1 MRLVYVAPV
10 PYSSF
15 AQRPH
20 RFVAFFNRR
29 TRGRTLW
36 IDPYPGRWPRL
47 ADLGRARPRTCPH
60 VEEALEVASPPI
72 WAADPAMALPSIRR
86 LVWKPVLERVEA
98 FTEGADWLLVIGRP
112 SRLALH
118 LLRRTGPRPTCYD
131 AMDDFPEF
139 YSGLARALS
148 RRIENEI
155 AHGVDDILASSTAL
169 QDKFGR
175 RGLAAELLPNGLR
188 TCPKA
193 LEPELG
199 DARDELVLGYVGTIG
214 DWFDWPLVAEMALSL
229 PEARFEITGPEMVA
243 PKMRLPAN
251 VHRAGECAGHEVF
264 GRLQGLIAGLIP
276 FKLNRLTAAI
286 DPIKYYEYRA
296 AGLPVIATE
305 FGEMR
310 RRRGQPGVHLIAGG
324 ADFRAVLKNIKANPR
339 LSAGTLE
346 RFRAENS
353 WRSRFERSRFFRK
366 WTATEDD

>member
-1 MRLVYVAPV
+1 M

-20 RFVAFFNRR
+20 RFVAFFNRH

-36 IDPYPGRWPRL
+36 IDPYPGRLPRL
-47 ADLGRARPRTCPH
+47 ADLERTRPRTCPH
-60 VEEALEVASPPI
+60 VEEALEVVSPPI

-148 RRIENEI
+148 RRIEDEI

-193 LEPELG
+193 LEPEPG

-214 DWFDWPLVAEMALSL
+214 DWFDWPLVVEMALSL

-243 PKMRLPAN
+243 PKTRLPAN
-251 VHRAGECAGHEVF
+251 VHRAGECAEHEVF
-264 GRLQGLIAGLIP
+264 GRLRSFIAGLIP
-276 FKLNRLTAAI
+276 FKLNREPPSTAPSPSPGSAG
-286 DPIKYYEYRA
+286 PAPCPTCRA
-296 AGLPVIATE
+296 ARNPTAPAPGARTRRPTPESAPVKSTASLPST
-305 FGEMR
+305 
-310 RRRGQPGVHLIAGG
+310 
-324 ADFRAVLKNIKANPR
+324 KACTWSSIR
-339 LSAGTLE
+339 TLSVCSVTIIL
-346 RFRAENS
+346 R
-353 WRSRFERSRFFRK
+353 
-366 WTATEDD
+366 

>member
-10 PYSSF
+10 PRSSF

-20 RFVAFFNRR
+20 RFVAFFNQRI
-29 TRGRTLW
+29 RGRTLW
-36 IDPYPGRWPRL
+36 IDPYPGRLPRL

-60 VEEALEVASPPI
+60 IEEAVEVVSPPM
-72 WAADPAMALPSIRR
+72 WAADPAMALPSVRR
-86 LVWKPVLERVEA
+86 FAWKPVLERVEA
-98 FTEGADWLLVIGRP
+98 FIDGADWLLVIGRP

-139 YSGLARALS
+139 YRGLARTLN
-148 RRIENEI
+148 RRIEHEI
-155 AHGVDDILASSTAL
+155 ADAVDDILVSSTVL
-169 QDKFGR
+169 QDKFSR
-175 RGLAAELLPNGLR
+175 LGLVPELLPNGLQ

-193 LEPELG
+193 LEPVTDDTGSE
-199 DARDELVLGYVGTIG
+199 RVVGYVGTIG
-214 DWFDWPLVAEMALSL
+214 DWFDWSLVIEMARSL
-229 PEARFEITGPEMVA
+229 PEMRFEIIGPEMA
-243 PKMRLPAN
+243 PPKKRLPAN

-264 GRLQGLIAGLIP
+264 SRLRSFIAGLIP

-310 RRRGQPGVHLIAGG
+310 RRRGEPGVHLIAGG
-324 ADFRAVLKNIKANPR
+324 MDFRAVLKGVEACPRPSAKA
-339 LSAGTLE
+339 LE

-353 WRSRFERSRFFRK
+353 WRSRFERSRFFRQL
-366 WTATEDD
+366 TAARDG